1 MHRKDEGAPAMTATL
16 PTPTVSKSPS
26 RRALLA
32 GALGGLGALAASA
45 IGRASPV
52 RGAGDDGSIVHIGD
66 FYANALSQTTW
77 SNQANDNIVLWVASN
92 ADSGHGNGTALV
104 GFSASGTGVGGG
116 SGVAPVTAGSYGVY
130 GAAAG
135 AGVGVKG
142 QSDSGYAVIGYCSS
156 GVGVAGTSGAS
167 QSGVQGSSNTGSGV
181 YGTSTSGTG
190 VFGAAAATGVFGQSS
205 NGGAPGVSGRSL
217 GNSTG
222 VLGHSGTDIP
232 PAAKAKTGVYGY
244 AAQDNFSRGVTGES
258 PAGIGLYGIS
268 SSGYG
273 VYSAGRVYTTK
284 YYEMGEISNPAAP
297 ISNRARLFVRDNGS
311 AKTQLCVRFNTGAV
325 HVIATQP

>member
-1 MHRKDEGAPAMTATL
+1 MALDPS
-16 PTPTVSKSPS
+16 TPRS
-26 RRALLA
+26 RRAILAAAA
-32 GALGGLGALAASA
+32 GAAAATVVGAVTKPSLT
-45 IGRASPV
+45 RA
-52 RGAGDDGSIVHIGD
+52 AGDDGLAIHVGD
-66 FYANALSQTTW
+66 LYADVQSQTTLG
-77 SNQANDNIVLWVASN
+77 NQANDNIVLWVASN
-92 ADSGHGNGTALV
+92 NDSGHGNGTALV
-104 GFSASGTGVGGG
+104 GYSANGTGVGGG

-156 GVGVAGTSGAS
+156 GVGVAGTSGGS
-167 QSGVQGSSNTGSGV
+167 GSGVQGSSNTGLGV

-190 VFGAAAATGVFGQSS
+190 VWGAAAATGATGVYGLSS
-205 NGGAPGVSGRSL
+205 NAGFPGVSGRSL

-222 VLGHSGTDIP
+222 VQGFSGASSP

-258 PAGIGLYGIS
+258 PAGIGVFGVS

-273 VYSAGRVYTTK
+273 GYFAGKVYTTK
-284 YYEMGEISNPAAP
+284 WYEAAETSTPAAP
-297 ISNRARLFVRDNGS
+297 LANRARIFLRDNGS
-311 AKTQLCVRFNTGAV
+311 GLTQLCVRFHTGSV
-325 HVIATQP
+325 KVLATQT